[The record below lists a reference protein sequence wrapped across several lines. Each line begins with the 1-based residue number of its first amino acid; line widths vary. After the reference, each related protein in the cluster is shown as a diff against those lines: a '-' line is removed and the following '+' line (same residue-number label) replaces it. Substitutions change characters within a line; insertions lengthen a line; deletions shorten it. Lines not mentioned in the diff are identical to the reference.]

1 MTCSCTTVSDL
12 QLNYVSDLLL
22 YYLTCSLVP
31 CCSLFS
37 VCSWWERVTALSIFY
52 TQKSFLLQIRI
63 NKNSTN
69 SKKRN
74 SSAGQWACVPA
85 MRSRLVSLLIFQTP
99 SSRVGAQVSQIQI
112 RAFLISCHCPS
123 ASAFLLHIFFAPL
136 IFTPR
141 ISHPWFLPIASAK
154 YLHVGSGK
162 TQKRENVCFCPAL
175 RERSKSTT
183 NLFKKITQTNC
194 LIEIYSHITIKNCL
208 LLRKKAL

>member
-31 CCSLFS
+31 CCSLLS

-74 SSAGQWACVPA
+74 SSAGHASLKCF
-85 MRSRLVSLLIFQTP
+85 RVSCLCSFFKRR
-99 SSRVGAQVSQIQI
+99 RVVAQVSQIQI
-112 RAFLISCHCPS
+112 RAFLLSCHCPS

-162 TQKRENVCFCPAL
+162 TQKRENVWFCPAL